1 MMKKRDIILMNA
13 PFTNLSE
20 KKIRPA
26 LVLEKIEDDLLIC
39 FISSKKN
46 KTDEYDVFVKADG
59 VNKLRVDSVIKC
71 NKIFTLHVSLSKGV
85 LGKTPPEV
93 YKAVVQKIIKIIR

>member
-1 MMKKRDIILMNA
+1 MNKRDIILMNA

-26 LVLEKIEDDLLIC
+26 LVLARIEDDLLIC
-39 FISSKKN
+39 FIGSKKS
-46 KTDEYDVFVKADG
+46 KIDKYDIMIKADE
-59 VNKLRVDSVIKC
+59 VNELRVDSVIKC

-85 LGKTPPEV
+85 LGKIPAKT
-93 YKAVVQKIIKIIR
+93 YDTVVQRIEAIIR